1 MLERP
6 VGNNMTNYPLGDF
19 LIRVKNVSMARG
31 REVSV
36 RSTRQIEEVAKC
48 LKRAGFLAE
57 VKKEKDTL
65 TVSLAYAKKAPV
77 MMGLNL
83 VTKPGLRIY
92 KSVGDLMK
100 EKGPSILLLHT
111 PKGIYSSKEAKKEN
125 VAGEVI
131 AKVW

>member
-1 MLERP
+1 
-6 VGNNMTNYPLGDF
+6 MTNYPLGDF
-19 LIRVKNVSMARG
+19 LIRVKNIAIARG
-31 REVSV
+31 KELSV
-36 RSTRQIEEVAKC
+36 RNTRQIEEVAKC

-57 VKKEKDTL
+57 VKKEKNTL

-77 MMGLNL
+77 MMGMSL

-100 EKGPSILLLHT
+100 EKGPAILILHT
-111 PKGIYSSKEAKKEN
+111 PKGIYSSREAKKEN